1 MAKRSIQG
9 YVELASGLGELTRNR
24 AKEAAQEIVALSGVH
39 GSRKKVSKQASQLA
53 DELLKAAETNRKQIV
68 RLVRKEVDSAVNRID
83 LGRVV
88 TDVQSLGA
96 TVATLATQVDD
107 LARAAGG
114 RATTAAASAR
124 GRGHHHLGSGQ
135 DDGRVETTRPDEGP
149 ATRRPPPKKAAT
161 KKTATKK
168 TPTTKAAA
176 KKAPAKKAPAKRTS
190 TTKTTSA
197 ASKAPRGRRP
207 RRRRPRR
214 RRR

>member
-24 AKEAAQEIVALSGVH
+24 AKEAAQEIVALSGVQ
-39 GSRKKVSKQASQLA
+39 GSRKKVSKQASKLA

-124 GRGHHHLGSGQ
+124 GAAGTTTSAPARTTGSSNAAPTKAA
-135 DDGRVETTRPDEGP
+135 TTKT
-149 ATRRPPPKKAAT
+149 ATKKAATKRTGSKKAAT
-161 KKTATKK
+161 KKTAT
-168 TPTTKAAA
+168 TKAA
-176 KKAPAKKAPAKRTS
+176 TS
-190 TTKTTSA
+190 RA
-197 ASKAPRGRRP
+197 
-207 RRRRPRR
+207 
-214 RRR
+214 